1 MRSQAA
7 AALIP
12 PIAVVI
18 AMVVVFAYLIEP
30 VRRFEAATASSLLH
44 LLGVA
49 PEAVQLRA
57 NASLAVHPSGQAA
70 FRAVVTPYCS
80 SLSSLLAIMGLT
92 IFTPRRLQRRRIPA
106 LACALVC
113 IATGN
118 VMRIAASVMMGLL
131 AGTSSLVLFHDWV
144 GSMFAF
150 AYTLGGYLLML
161 ALLLHAPQTSGR
173 AQAGIHVA

>member
-1 MRSQAA
+1 MRSQSA

-12 PIAVVI
+12 PIAVAAAV
-18 AMVVVFAYLIEP
+18 VVVFTYLIAP
-30 VRRFEAATASSLLH
+30 VRQFEAAAASSLLH
-44 LLGVA
+44 RLGVA
-49 PEAVQLRA
+49 PQAVQVRA
-57 NASLAVHPSGQAA
+57 NASIAVYPHGQVA
-70 FRAVVTPYCS
+70 FVAVVTPYCS
-80 SLSSLLAIMGLT
+80 SLSSLLAITGLT
-92 IFTPRRLQRRRIPA
+92 VFTPRRLRRRRIPA

-113 IATGN
+113 IAAGN
-118 VMRIAASVMMGLL
+118 VIRIAASVMIGLR

-161 ALLLHAPQTSGR
+161 AFLLHAPHTPGR

>member
-1 MRSQAA
+1 MSSQAA
-7 AALIP
+7 AALIR
-12 PIAVVI
+12 PIAVVV
-18 AMVVVFAYLIEP
+18 AVVVGFAYLIEP
-30 VRRFEAATASSLLH
+30 VRRFEAATATSLLH

-57 NASLAVHPSGQAA
+57 NASLAVYPHGQTA
-70 FRAVVTPYCS
+70 FLAVITPYCS

-92 IFTPRRLQRRRIPA
+92 LFTPRRLPGRRIAA

-113 IATGN
+113 VATGN
-118 VMRIAASVMMGLL
+118 VVRIAASVLMGLL
-131 AGTSSLVLFHDWV
+131 AGASSLVLFHDWV

-161 ALLLHAPQTSGR
+161 ALLLHAPQKPR
-173 AQAGIHVA
+173 RPEVGIHVS

>member
-1 MRSQAA
+1 MRSQTA

-12 PIAVVI
+12 PIAVVV
-18 AMVVVFAYLIEP
+18 AVVVVFAYLIEP
-30 VRRFEAATASSLLH
+30 VRRLEAATASLLLH

-57 NASLAVHPSGQAA
+57 NASLAVYPHGHAA
-70 FRAVVTPYCS
+70 FLAVVTPSCS
-80 SLSSLLAIMGLT
+80 SLSSLLAVMGLT
-92 IFTPRRLQRRRIPA
+92 IFTPRRRQRRRIAA

-113 IATGN
+113 ITAGN
-118 VMRIAASVMMGLL
+118 VVRIAASVMVGLL
-131 AGTSSLVLFHDWV
+131 AGASSLVLFHDWV

-161 ALLLHAPQTSGR
+161 ALLLHTRQTSGR
-173 AQAGIHVA
+173 GEAGIHVA